1 MLFLN
6 RLAGDNM
13 SLRGPA
19 DLVELVSHEAGSGK
33 WALWSMSDL
42 IADSGAAL

>member
-1 MLFLN
+1 MLFLK

-19 DLVELVSHEAGSGK
+19 DLVELVSNEASSEIRSQRTESS
-33 WALWSMSDL
+33 LDPS
-42 IADSGAAL
+42 